1 MEHFSDRLRRIRK
14 ERKLSQAELARAS
27 GLSQGAISS
36 YETGNRKS
44 TTGLVELAQA
54 LKVNPVW
61 LITGTGDREIEPVGT
76 SHHATTPARLQE
88 RQPSPA
94 PAAWPFT
101 IIKAEAFWA
110 LTESERHIVEQAMA
124 ALIKALGQQDNR
136 D

>member
-1 MEHFSDRLRRIRK
+1 MEHFSDRLRQIRK

-44 TTGLVELAQA
+44 TTGLIELAQA

-61 LITGTGDREIEPVGT
+61 LITGNGEKELEPLEPL
-76 SHHATTPARLQE
+76 PANPVRLQE

-101 IIKAEAFWA
+101 TIKAEMFWS
-110 LTESERHIVEQAMA
+110 LTEAQRHIVEQAMA
-124 ALIKALGQQDNR
+124 ALVVALSQQNDN